1 MTGLLLL
8 HAAVAEAVGGDVVE
22 DPTEET
28 VVTVNEL
35 DVTDIAEEE
44 GGEDVE
50 DATKVVD
57 DTRVELETDDTIGWF
72 ELLHLDMEP
81 TN

>member
-8 HAAVAEAVGGDVVE
+8 HAAVAEAVGGDVD

-28 VVTVNEL
+28 VVTVDEF

-50 DATKVVD
+50 DATKVAD
-57 DTRVELETDDTIGWF
+57 DTRVELETDDTTGWL

>member
-8 HAAVAEAVGGDVVE
+8 HAAVAEAIGGDVD

-28 VVTVNEL
+28 VVTVDEF

-50 DATKVVD
+50 DATKVAD
-57 DTRVELETDDTIGWF
+57 DTRLELEADDTTGWL

>member
-8 HAAVAEAVGGDVVE
+8 HAAVAEAVGGDVD

-35 DVTDIAEEE
+35 DVTEIAEEE

-50 DATKVVD
+50 DATKVAD
-57 DTRVELETDDTIGWF
+57 NTRVELETDDTTGWL